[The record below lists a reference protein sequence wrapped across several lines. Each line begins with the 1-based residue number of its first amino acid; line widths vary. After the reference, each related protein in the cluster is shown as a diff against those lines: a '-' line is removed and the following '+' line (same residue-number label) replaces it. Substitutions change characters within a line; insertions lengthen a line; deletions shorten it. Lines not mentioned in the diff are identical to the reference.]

1 MEKII
6 ENYSK
11 KCCEPFKELK
21 KKSERKKSLFLSIS
35 SYAFFQL
42 SVEKLGY

>member
-21 KKSERKKSLFLSIS
+21 KKRERKKKFV
-35 SYAFFQL
+35 F
-42 SVEKLGY
+42 VHK